1 MSLRSC
7 SYSSRFRRRIGPRPF
22 FATSARSAAWSSG
35 ASCRNIAAR
44 SAAASSTPLGGISPF
59 SMRSWTRTQRS
70 RVTRLPRSKLKE
82 AKSSPPLAA
91 APEWQ
96 PRHVL
101 SIAVF
106 RPDGICAKAGSKR
119 LPAMISALI
128 LYATNK
134 DLTLKWTGEWIGR
147 GGRDAIPPQA
157 ASLPHLAAQLHTQRT
172 ATGTRSPPC
181 HKATQSSSPPHFWA
195 VRQATPQTY
204 RVERQAL

>member
-22 FATSARSAAWSSG
+22 FATSARSAAWSNG
-35 ASCRNIAAR
+35 ASCRNIAVR

-70 RVTRLPRSKLKE
+70 RVTRLPRSKLNE

-96 PRHVL
+96 PKHVL

-106 RPDGICAKAGSKR
+106 RPDGVCAKAGSKR

-134 DLTLKWTGEWIGR
+134 DLTLNLTAER
-147 GGRDAIPPQA
+147 SELPPTVLRPPPCVPPPDSAGMPPVEDPVVQP
-157 ASLPHLAAQLHTQRT
+157 SQNL
-172 ATGTRSPPC
+172 RSPAPRRLPEEMPRPMRC
-181 HKATQSSSPPHFWA
+181 MRRPP
-195 VRQATPQTY
+195 
-204 RVERQAL
+204 